1 MNKPKDIVVYID
13 TAEASVC
20 RVYIDYAV
28 SLARAWDAHVV
39 VAFVPEDLIATPSH
53 GFARGAA
60 IDSMITAFEKRG
72 HDAEEQ
78 LRKLLSEIASASG
91 VNCELRICSHE
102 TGEALMLHARHASL
116 AIVGTGRDPARPETA
131 LTVSE
136 DIIFASGRPSIL
148 LPATWP
154 SDSAIPETIIIG
166 WNASREAA
174 RAIADSM
181 PFLAAARAVHVV
193 VVPEPKVARLLG
205 EDPGSDIS
213 LHLARH
219 GIKVTLDRLEGD
231 NAGGLILSRAEEL
244 GADMMVMGAYGQSR
258 ITEFVFG
265 SATRTILANPTV
277 PIFLSR

>member
-1 MNKPKDIVVYID
+1 MKTPKDIVVYID
-13 TAEASVC
+13 TADVSVC

-28 SLARAWDAHVV
+28 SLASAWDAHVV

-53 GFARGAA
+53 GFARGQA
-60 IDSMITAFEKRG
+60 INSMITSFEGRR

-78 LRKLLSEIASASG
+78 LRGLLSDVASATG
-91 VNCELRICSHE
+91 VNCELRICSGE

-116 AIVGTGRDPARPETA
+116 AIVGTGREPARAETA

-148 LPATWP
+148 LPPSWP
-154 SDSAIPETIIIG
+154 KRGLPETIVIG

-174 RAIADSM
+174 RAVADSM
-181 PFLAAARAVHVV
+181 PFLATARAVYVV

-219 GIKVTLDRLEGD
+219 GIKVTLDRLEGG
-231 NAGGLILSRAEEL
+231 NAGELILAHAEGL
-244 GADMMVMGAYGQSR
+244 GAEMVVMGAYGQSR

-265 SATRTILANPTV
+265 SATRTLLANPKV

>member
-1 MNKPKDIVVYID
+1 MNRPKDIVVYID
-13 TAEASVC
+13 TADVSIC
-20 RVYIDYAV
+20 RIHIDYAV
-28 SLARAWDAHVV
+28 DLARSWDAHVI
-39 VAFVPEDLIATPSH
+39 VAFVPEDLISNPSH

-60 IDSMITAFEKRG
+60 IESMLAAYEARRHEANERLRALLAEVTA
-72 HDAEEQ
+72 AT
-78 LRKLLSEIASASG
+78 G
-91 VNCELRICSHE
+91 VQCELRICSGE

-116 AIVGTGRDPARPETA
+116 AIVGTGREPARAETA

-148 LPATWP
+148 LPP
-154 SDSAIPETIIIG
+154 SWQKTGLPETIVIG

-174 RAIADSM
+174 RAVADSM

-219 GIKVTLDRLEGD
+219 GIKVTLDRLEGG
-231 NAGGLILSRAEEL
+231 NAGELILAHAEGF
-244 GADMMVMGAYGQSR
+244 GAEMVVMGAYGQSR

-265 SATRTILANPTV
+265 SATRTLLASPKVPT
-277 PIFLSR
+277 FLSR

>member
-1 MNKPKDIVVYID
+1 MNTPKDIVVYID
-13 TAEASVC
+13 TADASIC

-28 SLARAWDAHVV
+28 ELALSWDAHLI
-39 VAFVPEDLIATPSH
+39 VAFVPEDLIANPSH

-60 IDSMITAFEKRG
+60 IESMLASYEARR
-72 HDAEEQ
+72 HEAEER
-78 LRKLLSEIASASG
+78 LRALLAEVAAATG
-91 VNCELRICSHE
+91 VQSELRICSGE

-116 AIVGTGRDPARPETA
+116 AVVGTGREPARTETA

-148 LPATWP
+148 LPRSW
-154 SDSAIPETIIIG
+154 SKKGVPETIVIG

-181 PFLAAARAVHVV
+181 PFLATARAVHVV

-219 GIKVTLDRLEGD
+219 GINVTLDRLEGGS
-231 NAGGLILSRAEEL
+231 AGELILAHAEGLE
-244 GADMMVMGAYGQSR
+244 AEMVVMGAYGQSR

-265 SATRTILANPTV
+265 SATRTLLASPKV

>member
-1 MNKPKDIVVYID
+1 MKTPKDIVVYID
-13 TAEASVC
+13 TADVSVC

-28 SLARAWDAHVV
+28 SLASAWDAHVV

-53 GFARGAA
+53 GFARGQA
-60 IDSMITAFEKRG
+60 INSMITSFEGRR

-78 LRKLLSEIASASG
+78 LRGLLSDVASATG
-91 VNCELRICSHE
+91 VNCELRICSGE
-102 TGEALMLHARHASL
+102 TGEALMLHARHAAL
-116 AIVGTGRDPARPETA
+116 AIVGTGRDPDRAETA

-148 LPATWP
+148 LPTFWQ
-154 SDSAIPETIIIG
+154 SDGAVPETIVVG

-181 PFLAAARAVHVV
+181 AFLATARAVHVV

-219 GIKVTLDRLEGD
+219 GIRVTLDRLEGS
-231 NAGGLILSRAEEL
+231 NAGDLILSRAEEV
-244 GADMMVMGAYGQSR
+244 GADLVVMGAYGQSR

-265 SATRTILANPTV
+265 SATCTILANPKI